1 MKELIQIHNLSFSFG
16 KQQVLAELTAD
27 FYAEE
32 LTVILGRNGS
42 GKSTLFNVLSG
53 MERNYHGEVLFGSQD
68 RKRIRLGTSS
78 TFRIGFMTQFHQ
90 TTFPFTVFD
99 VVLTGRAAFSRFA
112 PRQVDFDLVEE
123 NLRAFHL
130 WHLKDKPY
138 TALSGG
144 ERQLVLLCRILVQQP
159 DVLLLD
165 EPTNH
170 LDLHYQV
177 AVMEHLKRL
186 VDMGTTVVCVMHDPN
201 LAFLYGDRFYVM
213 QDKKLQ
219 LLDEKDPGMLL
230 STLEKTYNVALTDI
244 QHDGRVMIIP
254 KRKHA

>member
-1 MKELIQIHNLSFSFG
+1 MKELIKIHNLSFSFG
-16 KQQVLAELTAD
+16 KQQVLAELTAN
-27 FYAEE
+27 FYAKE

-42 GKSTLFNVLSG
+42 GKSTLFNILSG
-53 MERNYHGEVLFGSQD
+53 MERHYKGEVLFGNED
-68 RKRIRLGTSS
+68 RKHIKSGKNS
-78 TFRIGFMTQFHQ
+78 TFRVGFMTQFHQ

-112 PRQVDFDLVEE
+112 PRQIDLDLVAE
-123 NLRAFHL
+123 NLRAFQL

-138 TALSGG
+138 TSLSGG

-170 LDLHYQV
+170 LDLYYQV

-186 VDMGTTVVCVMHDPN
+186 VETGTTVICVMHDPN

-213 QDKKLQ
+213 QDRKLHP
-219 LLDEKDPGMLL
+219 LEEKDESGLL
-230 STLEKTYNVALTDI
+230 GTLEKTYDVDLTRI
-244 QHDGRVMIIP
+244 SHDGRTLIIP
-254 KRKHA
+254 KRQHL

>member
-1 MKELIQIHNLSFSFG
+1 MKKLIQIHNLSFSFG

-27 FYAEE
+27 FYGEE

-42 GKSTLFNVLSG
+42 GKSTLFNILSG
-53 MERNYHGEVLFGSQD
+53 MERHYKGEVLFADQN
-68 RKRIRLGTSS
+68 RKDIHAGKKNTL
-78 TFRIGFMTQFHQ
+78 RIGFMTQFHQ

-123 NLRAFHL
+123 NLRAFQL

-186 VDMGTTVVCVMHDPN
+186 VQSGTTIVCVMHDPN
-201 LAFLYGDRFYVM
+201 LALLYGDRFYVM
-213 QDKKLQ
+213 QEKKLHPLQ
-219 LLDEKDPGMLL
+219 EKDPVVLL
-230 STLEKTYNVALTDI
+230 FTLEKTYHVALTDVR
-244 QHDGRVMIIP
+244 HNGRTLIIP
-254 KRKHA
+254 KQKHL

>member
-1 MKELIQIHNLSFSFG
+1 MKELIQIHNLSFAFG
-16 KQQVLAELTAD
+16 KQQVLSGLEARFYEGELS
-27 FYAEE
+27 
-32 LTVILGRNGS
+32 VVLGRNGS
-42 GKSTLFNVLSG
+42 GKSTLFNILSG
-53 MERNYHGEVLFGSQD
+53 MERHYKGQVLFRGQD
-68 RKRIRLGTSS
+68 RKDIRSGKDN

-177 AVMEHLKRL
+177 AVMEHLRRL
-186 VDMGTTVVCVMHDPN
+186 VETGTTVVCVMHDPN
-201 LAFLYGDRFYVM
+201 LAFLYGDRFYLM
-213 QDKKLQ
+213 QDKKLHPLQ
-219 LLDEKDPGMLL
+219 EKDESGLL
-230 STLEKTYNVALTDI
+230 FALEKTYNVGLTGI
-244 QHDGRVMIIP
+244 RHDGRTLIVP
-254 KRKHA
+254 KRNQP

>member
-1 MKELIQIHNLSFSFG
+1 MKKLIQIHHLSFSFG

-27 FYAEE
+27 FYGEE

-42 GKSTLFNVLSG
+42 GKSTLFNILSG
-53 MERNYHGEVLFGSQD
+53 MERHYKGEVLFADQN
-68 RKRIRLGTSS
+68 RKDIHAGKKNTL
-78 TFRIGFMTQFHQ
+78 RIGFMTQFHQ

-112 PRQVDFDLVEE
+112 LRQVDFDLVEE
-123 NLRAFHL
+123 NLRAFQL

-159 DVLLLD
+159 NVLLLD

-186 VDMGTTVVCVMHDPN
+186 VQSGTTIVCVMHDPN
-201 LAFLYGDRFYVM
+201 LALLYGNRFYVM
-213 QDKKLQ
+213 QDKKLH
-219 LLDEKDPGMLL
+219 LLEEKDPVALL
-230 STLEKTYNVALTDI
+230 STLEKTYHVALTNV
-244 QHDGRVMIIP
+244 QHDGRTLIIP
-254 KRKHA
+254 KRKHL